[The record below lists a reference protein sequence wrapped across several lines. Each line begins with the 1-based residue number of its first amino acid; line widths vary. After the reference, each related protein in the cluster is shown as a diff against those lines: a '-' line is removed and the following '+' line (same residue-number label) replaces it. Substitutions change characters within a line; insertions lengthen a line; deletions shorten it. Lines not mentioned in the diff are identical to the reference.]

1 MKDEIKSVG
10 GGLGGAGGQE
20 RGAAG
25 KGGRIKRVTE
35 TLDPRGFN
43 VNTFA
48 APSGEEGRHHYLWRF

>member
-20 RGAAG
+20 RGAA
-25 KGGRIKRVTE
+25 GGRIKRVTE